1 MAKRTEFS
9 GHCFE
14 QEEGHEVSIQRIYS
28 DERKAAGVILG
39 YGAKE

>member
-1 MAKRTEFS
+1 MTKGTEFS
-9 GHCFE
+9 GRYFE
-14 QEEGHEVSIQRIYS
+14 QEEGHEVSLQRIYS